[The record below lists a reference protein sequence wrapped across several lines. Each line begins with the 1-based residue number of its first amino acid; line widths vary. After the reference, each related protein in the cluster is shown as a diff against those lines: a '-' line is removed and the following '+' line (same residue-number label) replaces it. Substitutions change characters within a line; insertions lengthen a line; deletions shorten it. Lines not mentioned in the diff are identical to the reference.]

1 MVQRTSGE
9 FSMCSILARQR
20 GVRIQ
25 CSSII
30 LSTML
35 VIMQYS
41 MKISMQVS
49 MVVGMMGSMNG
60 SSRSMR
66 CITARGYKQ
75 WIGRTQLIQREGLSP
90 SGIFTA
96 VVVGISGVGS
106 VIKAEVE
113 AHL

>member
-1 MVQRTSGE
+1 MRYNMQ
-9 FSMCSILARQR
+9 IN
-20 GVRIQ
+20 IQ
-25 CSSII
+25 C
-30 LSTML
+30 
-35 VIMQYS
+35 
-41 MKISMQVS
+41 S

-66 CITARGYKQ
+66 CITARGYKR

-90 SGIFTA
+90 SEIFAT
-96 VVVGISGVGS
+96 VVVVDISGVGS